1 MPEMEDWQ
9 VLLGLFPSGWE
20 EEGRSSGAVKRLRG
34 FASVEALLHTLLLH
48 VGCGW
53 SLRETAVQAKL
64 AGIADVSDVTLLNRL
79 RDAEAW
85 LRHLCRQLWQENGVD
100 LQPAVAGR
108 TVRVLD
114 ATVVREPGRTG
125 SQWRIHYS
133 LRVPTLECDSFQL
146 TPTHGQGSA
155 ERFGHFVFR
164 PGELVLAD
172 AGYCHPAGI
181 AAVVEQ
187 QAEVCVRL
195 NPHALPLFDQQ
206 GEVFSVSA
214 VVAELRRAGQAAEW
228 PVWVHSGAQPIPGR
242 VCAIRKSQAAIE
254 RARRRLREKQQN
266 GKGVGELTWQ
276 YAEYVLVFTTLSP
289 DTATTLQVLECYR
302 LRWQVELVFKRLKS
316 IAQLGHL
323 PKHHDQSSR
332 AWLYGKLLVALLT
345 QKLARLGNTLSPWGY
360 LLEEQAHTQPLA

>member
-1 MPEMEDWQ
+1 MEDWS
-9 VLLGLFPSGWE
+9 VLRTLLPAGWDAE
-20 EEGRSSGAVKRLRG
+20 ARNSNAVRRLRG
-34 FASVEALLHTLLLH
+34 FSSIDALLRVLLMH

-79 RDAEAW
+79 RDAETW
-85 LRHLCRQLWQENGVD
+85 LRRLCGQLWQENGID
-100 LQPAVAGR
+100 LQPVLSGR
-108 TVRVLD
+108 RVRVLD
-114 ATVVREPGRTG
+114 ATVIREPGPTG

-133 LRVPTLECDSFQL
+133 LLLPSLECESFLL
-146 TPTHGQGSA
+146 TSTRGEGSA

-181 AAVVEQ
+181 GAVAGQ

-195 NPHALPLFDQQ
+195 NPHALPLYDEH
-206 GEVFSVSA
+206 GETFSVA
-214 VVAELRRAGQAAEW
+214 AALAGLRHPGQVAEW
-228 PVWVHSGAQPIPGR
+228 PVWVFSGTQRIQGR
-242 VCAIRKSQAAIE
+242 VCAIRKSKRAIE
-254 RARRRLREKQQN
+254 QARQRLREKQQN
-266 GKGVGELTWQ
+266 GKSVSELTYQ
-276 YAEYVLVFTTLSP
+276 YAEYVLVFTTLPAEAAS
-289 DTATTLQVLECYR
+289 TRQVLDCYR
-302 LRWQVELVFKRLKS
+302 LRWQVELTFKRLKS

-345 QKLARLGNTLSPWGY
+345 QKLARIGKTFSPWGY
-360 LLEEQAHTQPLA
+360 SLPQETYSQPLA